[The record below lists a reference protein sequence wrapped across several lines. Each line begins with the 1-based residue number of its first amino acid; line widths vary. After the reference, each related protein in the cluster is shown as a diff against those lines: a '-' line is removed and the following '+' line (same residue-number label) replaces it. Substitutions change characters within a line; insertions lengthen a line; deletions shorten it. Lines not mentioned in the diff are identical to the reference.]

1 MATPEAWETH
11 HEGGNGWTEYKRLVI
26 NELERT
32 NRRLDIMDKRLAR
45 IERNVVVLQ
54 TKAATWA
61 AGIAI
66 VISGGIGLLTK
77 IL

>member
-1 MATPEAWETH
+1 MPPEDAWETH
-11 HEGGNGWTEYKRLVI
+11 ADNNGWTEYKRLVI

-54 TKAATWA
+54 TKAAMWA
-61 AGIAI
+61 ASIAI

>member
-1 MATPEAWETH
+1 
-11 HEGGNGWTEYKRLVI
+11 
-26 NELERT
+26 
-32 NRRLDIMDKRLAR
+32 MDKRLAR

-54 TKAATWA
+54 TKAAMWA
-61 AGIAI
+61 ASIAI